1 MRCIAILDIGKTNKK
16 IFLIDEHYR
25 IVWERGDCFPE
36 TTDEDGDP
44 CEDLALLTDW
54 VRKSL
59 RELVQLSG
67 YTVVAFNCS
76 TYGASLVYLDA
87 EGKVLTPLYNYLKPY
102 PTGMQER
109 LYQDCGGPEQI
120 CGETAS
126 PALGSLNAGL
136 QFYRL
141 KLMQPDIFS
150 KVKYALHLPQY
161 ISFLLTGQPLSDITS
176 IGCHTMLWDFS
187 KQRYHDWV
195 LREGLAEK
203 LPPVFP
209 GDHVLPATID
219 AGDGGEGSDSLY
231 NHDSH
236 DSRDGLDARDS
247 RDVRGA
253 VDSGTYVAGVGLH
266 DSSAALIPYLASF
279 SEPFALI
286 STGTWCITLNP
297 FNSSPLTADELSS
310 DCLCYLTY
318 ENRPVKAARLFAGN
332 EHEHQVKRL
341 AEYYQTPVNYYQQ
354 VVFDPAIF
362 AQLLAVSPQQGVPV
376 RGAGLLQSSRF
387 AERSLNDFTS
397 YEIAYHR
404 LLMDIMEQQQFS
416 SSLVIDGTP
425 VKRIFVDGGF
435 SKNLVYMHLLA
446 AAFPHMEIYAASVA
460 QATAVGAALAIHRHW
475 NTQPLPADLVEMRH
489 YSCGSICI

>member
-25 IVWERGDCFPE
+25 IVWERGACFDE
-36 TTDEDGDP
+36 TADEDGDA
-44 CEDLALLTDW
+44 CEDIERLTNW
-54 VRKSL
+54 VKDSL
-59 RELVQLSG
+59 RELLQLPG
-67 YTVVAFNCS
+67 YTVVAFNFS
-76 TYGASLVYLDA
+76 TYGASLVYLD
-87 EGKVLTPLYNYLKPY
+87 EQGQVLTPLYNYLKPY
-102 PTGMQER
+102 PAGMEEAF
-109 LYQDCGGPEQI
+109 YKASGGSEQL

-141 KLMQPDIFS
+141 KQLQPAVFN
-150 KVKYALHLPQY
+150 KVRYALHLPQY
-161 ISFLLTGQPLSDITS
+161 ISFLVTGQPLSDITS
-176 IGCHTMLWDFS
+176 IGCHTMLWDFA
-187 KQRYHDWV
+187 KQHYHDWV

-209 GDHVLPATID
+209 GNHVLPATID
-219 AGDGGEGSDSLY
+219 GE
-231 NHDSH
+231 
-236 DSRDGLDARDS
+236 
-247 RDVRGA
+247 
-253 VDSGTYVAGVGLH
+253 TYIAGVGLH
-266 DSSAALIPYLASF
+266 DSSAALIPYLSSF

-297 FNSSPLTADELSS
+297 FNNSPLTAKELAS

-332 EHEHQVKRL
+332 EHEQQVKRL

-354 VVFDPAIF
+354 VAFDPAIF
-362 AQLLAVSPQQGVPV
+362 ARLLAVSPQQEPPV
-376 RGAGLLQSSRF
+376 SGARLLQASRF

-435 SKNLVYMHLLA
+435 SRNTVYMHLLA
-446 AAFPHMEIYAASVA
+446 AAFPKMEIYAASVA
-460 QATAVGAALAIHRHW
+460 QATAIGAALAIHRHW
-475 NTQPLPADLVEMRH
+475 NKQPLPADLVEMRH
-489 YSCGSICI
+489 YSHGSIYI

>member
-25 IVWERGDCFPE
+25 IVWERGASFDE
-36 TTDEDGDP
+36 TVDEDGDA
-44 CEDLALLTDW
+44 CENIELLTSW
-54 VRKSL
+54 VKNSL
-59 RELVQLSG
+59 RELLQLPG
-67 YTVVAFNCS
+67 YTVAAFNFS
-76 TYGASLVYLDA
+76 TYGASLVYLD
-87 EGKVLTPLYNYLKPY
+87 EQGQVLAPLYNYLKPY
-102 PTGMQER
+102 PAGMEEA
-109 LYQDCGGPEQI
+109 LHKASGGSEKL
-120 CGETAS
+120 CEETAS

-141 KLMQPDIFS
+141 KQLQPALFNR
-150 KVKYALHLPQY
+150 VKYALHLPQY
-161 ISFLLTGQPLSDITS
+161 ISFLVTGQLLSDITS
-176 IGCHTMLWDFS
+176 IGCHTMLWDFTR
-187 KQRYHDWV
+187 QNYHDWV

-209 GDHVLPATID
+209 GNHVLPATID
-219 AGDGGEGSDSLY
+219 GYACI
-231 NHDSH
+231 
-236 DSRDGLDARDS
+236 
-247 RDVRGA
+247 
-253 VDSGTYVAGVGLH
+253 AGVGLH

-297 FNSSPLTADELSS
+297 FNNSPLTARKLAS

-332 EHEHQVKRL
+332 EHEQQVKRL

-354 VVFDPAIF
+354 VAFDPAIF
-362 AQLLAVSPQQGVPV
+362 ARLLAASPQQEGPV
-376 RGAGLLQSSRF
+376 SGKSLLQASRF

-435 SKNLVYMHLLA
+435 SRNTVYMHLLA
-446 AAFPHMEIYAASVA
+446 AAFPQMEVYAASVA
-460 QATAVGAALAIHRHW
+460 QATAIGAALAIHRHW

-489 YSCGSICI
+489 YSHGSIYI

>member
-16 IFLIDEHYR
+16 IFLVDEHYR
-25 IVWERGDCFPE
+25 IVWERGACFAE
-36 TTDEDGDP
+36 TTDEDGDA
-44 CEDLALLTDW
+44 CEDIQLLTNW
-54 VRKSL
+54 VKDSL
-59 RELVQLSG
+59 RELLQLPDH
-67 YTVVAFNCS
+67 TIVAFNFS
-76 TYGASLVYLDA
+76 TYGASLVYLD
-87 EGKVLTPLYNYLKPY
+87 EQGKVLAPLYNYLKPY
-102 PTGMQER
+102 PAGMEEAF
-109 LYQDCGGPEQI
+109 YNAFGGSEKL
-120 CGETAS
+120 CSDTAS

-141 KLMQPDIFS
+141 KQLQPAVFN

-161 ISFLLTGQPLSDITS
+161 ISFLVTGQPLSDITS
-176 IGCHTMLWDFS
+176 IGCHTMLWDFTR
-187 KQRYHDWV
+187 QGYHDWV

-209 GDHVLPATID
+209 GNHVLPAKI
-219 AGDGGEGSDSLY
+219 GE
-231 NHDSH
+231 H
-236 DSRDGLDARDS
+236 
-247 RDVRGA
+247 
-253 VDSGTYVAGVGLH
+253 TCIAGVGLH
-266 DSSAALIPYLASF
+266 DSSAALIPYLSSF

-297 FNSSPLTADELSS
+297 FNNSPLTAEELAS

-332 EHEHQVKRL
+332 EHEQQAKRL

-354 VVFDPAIF
+354 VAFDPAIF
-362 AQLLAVSPQQGVPV
+362 ARLLAVSPQQERPVP
-376 RGAGLLQSSRF
+376 GTGLLQASRF

-435 SKNLVYMHLLA
+435 SRNTIYMHLLA
-446 AAFPHMEIYAASVA
+446 AAFPQMEIYAASVA
-460 QATAVGAALAIHRHW
+460 QATAIGAALAIHHHW
-475 NTQPLPADLVEMRH
+475 NTLPLPADLVEMRH
-489 YSCGSICI
+489 YSHGSIYI

>member
-25 IVWERGDCFPE
+25 IVWERGACFEE
-36 TTDEDGDP
+36 TVDEDGDA
-44 CEDLALLTDW
+44 CENIELLTNW
-54 VRKSL
+54 VRNSL
-59 RELVQLSG
+59 HELLQLPG
-67 YTVVAFNCS
+67 YTIVAFNFS
-76 TYGASLVYLDA
+76 TYGASLVYLD
-87 EGKVLTPLYNYLKPY
+87 EQGQVLAPLYNYLKPY
-102 PTGMQER
+102 PAGMEEA
-109 LYQDCGGPEQI
+109 LHKASGGSESL
-120 CGETAS
+120 CSDTAS

-141 KLMQPDIFS
+141 KQLRPAVFN

-161 ISFLLTGQPLSDITS
+161 ISFLVTGQPLSDITS
-176 IGCHTMLWDFS
+176 IGCHTMLWDFTR
-187 KQRYHDWV
+187 QYYHDWV

-209 GDHVLPATID
+209 GNHVLPATV
-219 AGDGGEGSDSLY
+219 EGY
-231 NHDSH
+231 NCI
-236 DSRDGLDARDS
+236 
-247 RDVRGA
+247 
-253 VDSGTYVAGVGLH
+253 AGVGLH

-279 SEPFALI
+279 SAPFALI

-297 FNSSPLTADELSS
+297 FNNSPLTASELAS

-332 EHEHQVKRL
+332 EHEQQVKRL

-354 VVFDPAIF
+354 VAFDPAIF
-362 AQLLAVSPQQGVPV
+362 ARLLAEASQQERPVS
-376 RGAGLLQSSRF
+376 RTGLLQASRF
-387 AERSLNDFTS
+387 AERSLNNFTS

-435 SKNLVYMHLLA
+435 SRNTVYMHLLA
-446 AAFPHMEIYAASVA
+446 AAFPQMEVYAASVA
-460 QATAVGAALAIHRHW
+460 QATAIGAALAIHRHW

-489 YSCGSICI
+489 YSHGSIYI